1 VSRDQIV
8 TLIVLGGMVAL
19 FLWDRLRYD
28 LVALLALL
36 GAVFSGIVP
45 ASHAFTGFSNPVLP
59 LIAGALILSAAIA
72 RSGAVEVL
80 VRWLTPLLRSP
91 SLQVG
96 VLTACVAGL
105 SAFVKNVGAL
115 AIFMPVAFQVARR
128 NERSPSEFLM
138 PLSFAS
144 LLGGSMT
151 LIGTSPNMLTAVVRQ
166 ELEGSPF
173 HMFDFTPV
181 GFVTAFCGVFFL
193 TFGWRL
199 IPRGRRS
206 ATADSIFK
214 IEDYTSELKLGAGS
228 PYTGRTVA
236 EIEDSAGGEV
246 TVTAVVRDEYR
257 RYVPGGTWAVLPED
271 VLVVKADPQALE
283 QFINDGKLELVGSKE
298 LPEVADPEEESH
310 ERKREAALVPLEMDP
325 NRLTVLEAVVTAES
339 RLIGHSAAE
348 LQLRE
353 RYGVNILAIARRGR
367 RTMVRLRRVNF
378 QLGDAIVFQGRRA
391 TINQTL
397 AELGCLPLAERQLQ
411 FGRRRQLVLP
421 VVILGLAM
429 AMGAFRV
436 VPAEIA
442 FVSAGVAIVLFGL
455 LTLNEV
461 YTAIEWPILT
471 LIGAL
476 IPIGEAVK
484 STGTTDLLAGLLSGF
499 AAHLPGYGILAVIL
513 AVTMLATPIL
523 HHAAAVLVMGPIAA
537 ELAQK
542 LGYQIDP
549 FLIAVALGAGSD
561 FLSPIG
567 HQSNTLVMGPGGYHF
582 ADYWKLGLPLSLL
595 VIVIGVPVIMLFW
608 PLG

>member
-1 VSRDQIV
+1 
-8 TLIVLGGMVAL
+8 M
-19 FLWDRLRYD
+19 
-28 LVALLALL
+28 
-36 GAVFSGIVP
+36 
-45 ASHAFTGFSNPVLP
+45 
-59 LIAGALILSAAIA
+59 
-72 RSGAVEVL
+72 
-80 VRWLTPLLRSP
+80 
-91 SLQVG
+91 
-96 VLTACVAGL
+96 
-105 SAFVKNVGAL
+105 
-115 AIFMPVAFQVARR
+115 
-128 NERSPSEFLM
+128 
-138 PLSFAS
+138 
-144 LLGGSMT
+144 
-151 LIGTSPNMLTAVVRQ
+151 
-166 ELEGSPF
+166 
-173 HMFDFTPV
+173 
-181 GFVTAFCGVFFL
+181 
-193 TFGWRL
+193 
-199 IPRGRRS
+199 
-206 ATADSIFK
+206 
-214 IEDYTSELKLGAGS
+214 GAGS

-283 QFINDGKLELVGSKE
+283 QFISDGKLELVGSKE

-310 ERKREAALVPLEMDP
+310 ERKREAALVPPEMDP
-325 NRLTVLEAVVTAES
+325 NRLTVVEAVVTAES

-353 RYGVNILAIARRGR
+353 RYGVDILAIGRRGR

-442 FVSAGVAIVLFGL
+442 FVGAAVAIVLLGL

-461 YTAIEWPILT
+461 YAAIEWPILI

-484 STGTTDLLAGLLSGF
+484 STGTTDLDTAFWRSF
-499 AAHLPGYGILAVIL
+499 
-513 AVTMLATPIL
+513 
-523 HHAAAVLVMGPIAA
+523 
-537 ELAQK
+537 
-542 LGYQIDP
+542 
-549 FLIAVALGAGSD
+549 
-561 FLSPIG
+561 
-567 HQSNTLVMGPGGYHF
+567 
-582 ADYWKLGLPLSLL
+582 SL
-595 VIVIGVPVIMLFW
+595 
-608 PLG
+608 